1 MGFSKI
7 NIFIFILIIFVIIG
21 VTQAMNIF
29 QNDFQKH
36 WQVYFTDTN
45 KLNEYTSSNIVELKN
60 IDANGYD
67 LEGAVFNG
75 AIFEN
80 NDLKNIS
87 AENSKY
93 KNTQFKNCKFLNCKF
108 WLAEFTNVVFEDCE
122 FISTTFLQSK
132 MINVTIINCK
142 AIESEFDGLEGTELL
157 IKSSEFKM
165 RSSFTDS
172 KISIKFQ
179 DTNLSGVNMMG
190 MTGMFPLSFEGGV
203 LDEVNFGKSYFS
215 DVILRRVKQGEGGVK
230 FNSVT
235 AKSISFE
242 DVEMLKGVGMGWA
255 NVALVRIVGGELY
268 GPSFKEANIAKTV
281 VRDAYVTRFATGHMG
296 KVEVANSTL
305 HRSGLFEGEI
315 QELSVVNSTIDEI
328 VGKNFKADTVLWD
341 NVTLS
346 GKIDLTNAQV
356 KDFRPTRIQ
365 RSPNLQ
371 LITTGSN
378 MKF

>member
-1 MGFSKI
+1 
-7 NIFIFILIIFVIIG
+7 
-21 VTQAMNIF
+21 MNIF
-29 QNDFQKH
+29 QSDFQKN

-45 KLNEYTSSNIVELKN
+45 KLNEYTSIHIIELKN
-60 IDANGYD
+60 VEADGYD
-67 LEGAVFNG
+67 LDGAVFNG
-75 AIFEN
+75 AMFEN
-80 NDLKNIS
+80 NNFKNIS
-87 AENSKY
+87 AENSK
-93 KNTQFKNCKFLNCKF
+93 FKNARFKECKFINCKF
-108 WLAEFTNVVFEDCE
+108 WSAEFTNVVFEDCE

-132 MINVTIINCK
+132 MINVTIVNGK
-142 AIESEFDGLEGTELL
+142 ALESEFDELEGTELL
-157 IKSSEFKM
+157 IISSEFKM

-172 KISIKFQ
+172 KIPIKFQ
-179 DTNLSGVNMMG
+179 NTNLSGVNMMG
-190 MTGMFPLSFEGGV
+190 MTGLFPLSFEGGV

-215 DVILRRVKQGEGGVK
+215 EVTLCRVKQGEGGIK

-255 NVALVRIVGGELY
+255 NVELVRIVGGELY

-281 VRDAYVTRFATGHMG
+281 IRDAYVTRFATGHMG

-341 NVTLS
+341 NVTLN

-365 RSPNLQ
+365 RGPDLQ

>member
-1 MGFSKI
+1 
-7 NIFIFILIIFVIIG
+7 
-21 VTQAMNIF
+21 MNLF
-29 QNDFQKH
+29 KNDFEKN
-36 WQVYFTDTN
+36 WSVLFEDVK
-45 KLNEYTSSNIVELKN
+45 KLNEYSSSHLIEMRDIKVEERD
-60 IDANGYD
+60 I
-67 LEGAVFNG
+67 EG
-75 AIFEN
+75 AIFTGSTF
-80 NDLKNIS
+80 KNIEWS
-87 AENSKY
+87 NVDAGNII
-93 KNTQFKNCKFLNCKF
+93 L
-108 WLAEFTNVVFEDCE
+108 TNVVFEKCKFIGGRWGQGILTDVVFKDCE
-122 FISTTFLQSK
+122 FTDTSFSQSTMTNVRFENCNLVRTGVAYLTGGKVIFIECSWDRGAAGDSRCEFLFQK
-132 MINVTIINCK
+132 CK
-142 AIESEFDGLEGTELL
+142 
-157 IKSSEFKM
+157 
-165 RSSFTDS
+165 
-172 KISIKFQ
+172 
-179 DTNLSGVNMMG
+179 LSGISFSMME
-190 MTGMFPLSFEGGV
+190 MRLPILFEDCFF
-203 LDEVNFGKSYFS
+203 DEIDFHKSLFS

-255 NVALVRIVGGELY
+255 NVALVRIVGGKLY
-268 GPSFKEANIAKTV
+268 GPAFKEANIAKTV
-281 VRDAYVTRFATGHMG
+281 IRDAYVTRFATGHMG

-365 RSPNLQ
+365 RSPDLQ